1 MGASIA
7 STSGVNEQR
16 AFNFD
21 LCSAMSKANIPLN
34 KLTNQYF
41 KIFLE
46 KHCKRQIPDEST
58 LRKNYVTVVYQET
71 IQKIKEKVGNNNLWF
86 AVDETTD
93 CCGRYVTNLIIGI
106 LNN

>member
-1 MGASIA
+1 M
-7 STSGVNEQR
+7 
-16 AFNFD
+16 
-21 LCSAMSKANIPLN
+21 
-34 KLTNQYF
+34 
-41 KIFLE
+41 E

-106 LNN
+106 LNNETPTKGFLICSKELNKTNSSTLMMLYQTSFCL